1 MHLQVDLFIYLTSI
15 RLMSENLKKEIYV
28 SPTIEEL
35 PFDSPIN
42 VLACLSVEGEVEDW
56 AEGEDL

>member
-1 MHLQVDLFIYLTSI
+1 
-15 RLMSENLKKEIYV
+15 MSENLKKEIYV